1 MQLRVGVPEEAV
13 TTETVKKL
21 KKIKRL
27 TSREDYESAMEN
39 LRRLSEML
47 GKPITQPSG
56 IVRRTSRGQWQTR
69 PTLRRV
75 IYPYSSC
82 GHGRAK

>member
-1 MQLRVGVPEEAV
+1 M
-13 TTETVKKL
+13 TTETAKKN
-21 KKIKRL
+21 KKAERL
-27 TSREDYESAMEN
+27 THREDYESAMEN

-47 GKPITQPSG
+47 GKPLTQPSG
-56 IVRRTSRGQWQTR
+56 IVRRSSRGQWQTR